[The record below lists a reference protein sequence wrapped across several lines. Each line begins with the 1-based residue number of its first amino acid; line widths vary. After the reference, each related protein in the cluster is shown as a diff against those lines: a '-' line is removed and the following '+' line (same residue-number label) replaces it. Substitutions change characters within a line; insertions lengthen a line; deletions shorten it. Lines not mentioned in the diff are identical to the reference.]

1 MANDDRGF
9 GVGPALL
16 AFFLGGLVGAGVA
29 LLVAPASGK
38 ETRKKI
44 KDFTE
49 DAKEKAEYYMDEIK
63 TKATSYVDK
72 GKEYIDE
79 KKSVISKAVEAG
91 KEAFHKEKEK
101 QGAE

>member
-49 DAKEKAEYYMDEIK
+49 DAKERAESYMDDIK

-91 KEAFHKEKEK
+91 KDAYHKEKEK
-101 QGAE
+101 IGTE